1 MKLIQRG
8 IDEMFLHLTK
18 FIDVA
23 TNKYNAFVQC
33 FLIPIFIIAIIF
45 IGSINYFLIF
55 SLIEIIN
62 IIFAFVIT
70 YIAIKSSN
78 KNSSFIILA
87 VLYGFVALFDL
98 LHFLVYKGIGIS
110 VINNSVI
117 VTEIWLIARYIESI
131 SILIFIVFY
140 NKKINIYRVIIFFA
154 SITMLLFI
162 MILHYNY
169 IPTKINVSVI
179 TILQQ
184 LRHFLSIIILVI
196 AILKMN
202 YNKKSYK
209 SKTYYFL
216 VLSMITQIS
225 LFMYT
230 SEYGIINI
238 VGSIVRI
245 FSYYFIYKVIVQEDN
260 ENANA
265 KFEWDKIKSNDFIEM
280 LPCPT
285 LIETNR
291 EIIFANDATYDL
303 LGITSL
309 EEIEEKVINDFSKT
323 NEKSLDSDFKDKNV
337 NMLNN
342 KNIKF
347 TNYYGKE
354 IKGNIMKF
362 PCTYN
367 GDDSNIII
375 LHKYTENLNKQQSV
389 NLKNNC
395 NYVNK
400 DDHDPIKDNFFIN
413 ISHEFKT
420 PLNVILGITQLLEL
434 EFKKSRTEM
443 DMPSY
448 LNEYMK
454 TLKYNSYRL
463 WRLID
468 NLIDISKINTN
479 SFEVIM
485 QNNNIVSVVEDI
497 VLSATSHLEK
507 NDIDIIFDTEV
518 EEKILACDADLIE
531 RIILNLISNGIKFA
545 KNKGEILIKLI
556 DEGEIFTIIVED
568 NGIGIPKD
576 KIETIFDY
584 FSKVDQSLTRNTEGS
599 GMGLALV
606 AHLVKIHGGSISVE
620 SEKGQGSKFIIK
632 LPVSTVEN
640 TTKKKSYSQVKKERI
655 NIEFSDIYS
664 VKYQ

>member
-8 IDEMFLHLTK
+8 TDKMFLHLTK
-18 FIDVA
+18 LIDVA
-23 TNKYNAFVQC
+23 TNKYNLFVRC
-33 FLIPIFIIAIIF
+33 FLIPIIIIAIIF
-45 IGSINYFLIF
+45 IGSVNYFLIF
-55 SLIEIIN
+55 SLIEITN

-70 YIAIKSSN
+70 YIAIKSS
-78 KNSSFIILA
+78 KKKSSYIILG

-98 LHFLVYKGIGIS
+98 LHFLAYKGIGSTI
-110 VINNSVI
+110 INNSTI

-154 SITMLLFI
+154 GITMLLFI
-162 MILHYNY
+162 ILLHYNF
-169 IPTKINVSVI
+169 IPTKINISMI
-179 TILQQ
+179 TKLQE
-184 LRHFLSIIILVI
+184 LRSYLSIIILVI
-196 AILKMN
+196 AIFKMN
-202 YNKKSYK
+202 YNKNSYK

-225 LFMYT
+225 LFMYAN
-230 SEYGIINI
+230 EYGIINI
-238 VGSIVRI
+238 VGCVVRI
-245 FSYYFIYKVIVQEDN
+245 ISYYFIYKVIVQEDN
-260 ENANA
+260 ENASA
-265 KFEWDKIKSNDFIEM
+265 KFQWDKIKSHDFIEM
-280 LPCPT
+280 LPYPT
-285 LIETNR
+285 LIETNK

-309 EEIEEKVINDFSKT
+309 EEIKEKVINDFGKT
-323 NEKSLDSDFKDKNV
+323 NEKSLNSDFKDRNV
-337 NMLNN
+337 NLLNN
-342 KNIKF
+342 KKVEF
-347 TNYYGKE
+347 TNNYGKDM
-354 IKGNIMKF
+354 KGKIMKF
-362 PCTYN
+362 PCIYN
-367 GDDSNIII
+367 GDNSNIII
-375 LHKYTENLNKQQSV
+375 LHKYTENYMKQQSA
-389 NLKNNC
+389 NFKNNC
-395 NYVNK
+395 KYINK
-400 DDHDPIKDNFFIN
+400 VDHDPIKDNFFIN

-434 EFKKSRTEM
+434 EFKKSHTEKEI
-443 DMPSY
+443 PSY

-479 SFEVIM
+479 SFDVIM

-545 KNKGEILIKLI
+545 KDKGEILIKLI
-556 DEGEIFTIIVED
+556 DEVEIFIIIVED

-620 SEKGQGSKFIIK
+620 SEKGKGSKFIIK
-632 LPVSTVEN
+632 LPVNTVEN
-640 TTKKKSYSQVKKERI
+640 STKKKSCSQVKKERI